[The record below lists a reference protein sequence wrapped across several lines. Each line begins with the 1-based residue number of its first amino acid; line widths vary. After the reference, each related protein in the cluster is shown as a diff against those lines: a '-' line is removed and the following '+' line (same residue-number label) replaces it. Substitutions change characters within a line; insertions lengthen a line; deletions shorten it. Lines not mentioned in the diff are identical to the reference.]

1 MSAIYHPWR
10 QHNLDGLQKLLVSDR
25 VVWSL
30 PSDLIHETV
39 LKKTKKQVKSVLCVL
54 DNRTFKKKTSLLF
67 IVRYMHST

>member
-39 LKKTKKQVKSVLCVL
+39 LKKNNKKASKISALCA
-54 DNRTFKKKTSLLF
+54 
-67 IVRYMHST
+67 

>member
-39 LKKTKKQVKSVLCVL
+39 LKKNRKASKISALCA
-54 DNRTFKKKTSLLF
+54 
-67 IVRYMHST
+67 

>member
-25 VVWSL
+25 VVWPL

-39 LKKTKKQVKSVLCVL
+39 LKKNKKASKISALCA
-54 DNRTFKKKTSLLF
+54 
-67 IVRYMHST
+67 